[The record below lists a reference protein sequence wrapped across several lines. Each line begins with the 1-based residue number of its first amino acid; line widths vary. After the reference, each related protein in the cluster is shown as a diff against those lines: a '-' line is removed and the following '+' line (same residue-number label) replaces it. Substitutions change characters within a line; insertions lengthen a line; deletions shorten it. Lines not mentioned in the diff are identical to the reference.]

1 MDLESLKYPI
11 GKYQVEEASD
21 KASVNK
27 WIKEI
32 ETLPK
37 KLKAAVKGFNA
48 RQLNTPYRPEGW
60 TVRQVIH
67 HIADSHMNAYIR
79 FKLALTEDKPMVKPY
94 DEKLWSELPDINL
107 VDVKVSLDL
116 IKALH
121 KKWSTLLKELDENDL
136 NREFI
141 HPESGTKKLRETIG
155 NYAWHGNHHL
165 GHITSL
171 KERLKW

>member
-1 MDLESLKYPI
+1 MNLEELMYPI
-11 GKYQVEEASD
+11 GKYQVVEAAD

-37 KLKAAVKGFNA
+37 RLKAAVKGFNA

-79 FKLALTEDKPMVKPY
+79 FKLTLTEDKPVVKPY

-107 VDVKVSLDL
+107 ADVKVSIDL

-121 KKWSTLLKELDENDL
+121 IKWSTLLKELDENDL

-141 HPESGTKKLRETIG
+141 HPESGTKNLRETIG
-155 NYAWHGNHHL
+155 HYAWHGNHHL
-165 GHITSL
+165 AHIISL
-171 KERLKW
+171 KQRMKW

>member
-11 GKYQVEEASD
+11 GKYRVEEASD

-37 KLKAAVKGFNA
+37 KLKAVVKGFNS

-116 IKALH
+116 IKSLH
-121 KKWSTLLKELDENDL
+121 LKWSTLLRELDENDL

-155 NYAWHGNHHL
+155 HYAWHGNHHL
-165 GHITSL
+165 AHITSL
-171 KERLKW
+171 KLRMKW